1 MSDLLA
7 TTKISVEKS
16 NSIIAFTTTGNANWK
31 VWDRFLTIEGKP
43 AYHIGNVCD
52 TCQFFF
58 ERLEGANQK
67 ISPTEIS
74 ETLRNGVQSLDSSL
88 LDKIK
93 LILPVDEYA
102 AMLLNVTPRKVSL
115 GTDNDYFVNEQEKL
129 WGIDGFWGL
138 PHYPK
143 IEYYRTRTEKFD
155 GYKQLFEFIVPMYPA
170 GWIGVDT
177 VREYE
182 LQISDG
188 RKPTAIALSVLDIKQ
203 PATWEDEISDSE
215 VTEHWCL
222 THYLLDGHHKVYAAS
237 NVAKPT
243 TMISFLAVKQSIATE
258 ENIVTLYGV
267 L

>member
-1 MSDLLA
+1 MSNLLA

-16 NSIIAFTTTGNANWK
+16 NSIIAFTSG
-31 VWDRFLTIEGKP
+31 WDRFLTIEGKP

-67 ISPTEIS
+67 ISPTEVS

-93 LILPVDEYA
+93 LILPVGDYA

-115 GTDNDYFVNEQEKL
+115 GTDNDYFTNEQEKL

-155 GYKQLFEFIVPMYPA
+155 GYKQLFEFIVPMFPA
-170 GWIGVDT
+170 GWLGVDA

-188 RKPTAIALSVLDIKQ
+188 RKPTALALSVLEVKQ
-203 PATWEDEISDSE
+203 PATWEDETDDAKI
-215 VTEHWCL
+215 TEHWCL

-237 NVAKPT
+237 KVAKPI
-243 TMISFLAVKQSIATE
+243 TMLSFLAVKQSIATE
-258 ENIVTLYGV
+258 EDIVTLLGF